1 MTLFRR
7 ERNGITRPIRHG
19 RIVRFRVDEIEQIE
33 ANLR

>member
-7 ERNGITRPIRHG
+7 ERNGITRPIRHD

-33 ANLR
+33 ANLG